1 MVLHRSAKADPS
13 GYPGSIPGVGV
24 FKMITFD
31 DFKKME
37 IKIGKVVSAEKVPET
52 DKLVKLI
59 FDLGDEKRQIIAG
72 VAEVIDS
79 PADLVGKEMPV
90 LVNLEPKKLR
100 GHDSHGMILAA
111 DADGEPVLLHPE
123 KEVPAG
129 SVVK

>member
-1 MVLHRSAKADPS
+1 
-13 GYPGSIPGVGV
+13 
-24 FKMITFD
+24 MITFD